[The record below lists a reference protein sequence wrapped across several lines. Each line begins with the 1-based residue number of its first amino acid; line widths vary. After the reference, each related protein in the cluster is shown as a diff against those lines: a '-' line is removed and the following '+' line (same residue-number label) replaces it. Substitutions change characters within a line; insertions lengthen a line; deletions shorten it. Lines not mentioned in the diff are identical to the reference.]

1 MFQQIDI
8 PVMSKSKRKRY
19 SAKFKFQL
27 VLESFSSEYS
37 DSQLARKYGVHPVTL
52 SNWKKEFKDKG
63 PQIFSSKKQD
73 QRQAKKLKR
82 MERLLGQK
90 EVEIAMLKN
99 FLDES

>member
-1 MFQQIDI
+1 
-8 PVMSKSKRKRY
+8 MSKSKRKRY
-19 SAKFKFQL
+19 TSKFKFQL
-27 VLESFSSEYS
+27 VLESFTNEYS

-52 SNWKKEFKDKG
+52 SNWKKEFKEKG

-73 QRQAKKLKR
+73 QRLAKKLKQ

>member
-1 MFQQIDI
+1 
-8 PVMSKSKRKRY
+8 MSKSKRKRY

-27 VLESFSSEYS
+27 VLESFSSEQS
-37 DSQLARKYGVHPVTL
+37 DAQLARKHGVHPVTL
-52 SNWKKEFKDKG
+52 SNWKAEFKERG

-73 QRQAKKLKR
+73 RQQAKKLRR

-90 EVEIAMLKN
+90 EVEIALLKN